1 MNEKRIITECEP
13 DSNDLDKRILYE
25 MTGVKLG
32 AGDYKDESTDEED
45 ITVVFNNFIG
55 YDSAVNEASAN
66 MRADSA

>member
-1 MNEKRIITECEP
+1 
-13 DSNDLDKRILYE
+13 